1 MAVRDVLPAD
11 PGQKQRERSHAHEMP
26 EKSAQQHN
34 GLSCQATIR
43 KGLQGYT
50 VTLTMRQNGTARVLV
65 DKVVESYAEAETV
78 ARAFAA
84 QQGYPWHKVAVVS
97 K

>member
-1 MAVRDVLPAD
+1 MPD
-11 PGQKQRERSHAHEMP
+11 ETP
-26 EKSAQQHN
+26 EKSAQHHN

-84 QQGYPWHKVAVVS
+84 QQGYPWHNVAVVS